1 MEAVT
6 FSLGEPGRFIV
17 LLSCFLSFG
26 FSSLFS
32 LVSPLGNSRDIS
44 HSPMV
49 QQERLVARLEE
60 TGNGQTCKL
69 GTVWALYKHFFLP
82 KCSLIL

>member
-60 TGNGQTCKL
+60 TGNGQTSANWKQFGL
-69 GTVWALYKHFFLP
+69 FINTFSSQSVL
-82 KCSLIL
+82 

>member
-26 FSSLFS
+26 SSSLFS

-44 HSPMV
+44 HTLLV

-60 TGNGQTCKL
+60 IRNGQTSANWKEFGL
-69 GTVWALYKHFFLP
+69 DL
-82 KCSLIL
+82 

>member
-6 FSLGEPGRFIV
+6 FSLGESGRFIV

-44 HSPMV
+44 HTPPV
-49 QQERLVARLEE
+49 QQEGLMARLEE
-60 TGNGQTCKL
+60 IGNGQTSANCKEL
-69 GTVWALYKHFFLP
+69 GLYKHFFLQGV
-82 KCSLIL
+82 L

>member
-17 LLSCFLSFG
+17 LVSCFLSFG

-32 LVSPLGNSRDIS
+32 LVSPLGNRRNIS
-44 HSPMV
+44 HTPLV
-49 QQERLVARLEE
+49 QQESLVARLEE
-60 TGNGQTCKL
+60 IGNGHTCKMER
-69 GTVWALYKHFFLP
+69 VWSLYKLFFFQ
-82 KCSLIL
+82 SIL